1 MKHKKKVSITNIKLK
16 KKSNMRKTVKTD
28 LFQNHSFYLQQS
40 FKSHLV
46 DVLETLKTSFFR
58 FLSVT

>member
-1 MKHKKKVSITNIKLK
+1 MKHKKKVSITNIKFK
-16 KKSNMRKTVKTD
+16 KIYNMRKTVKTD

-46 DVLETLKTSFFR
+46 DVLER
-58 FLSVT
+58 I

>member
-1 MKHKKKVSITNIKLK
+1 MKHKKKVSITNIKFK
-16 KKSNMRKTVKTD
+16 KIYNMRKTVKTD